1 MVRNLA
7 SRTGDAITGGFLS
20 SYLILYILDLL
31 HDGRHGCGSVG
42 RGFEAGK
49 VRLLLARAA
58 LFVRMRKGGEAR
70 WRKERR
76 IEKSVR
82 V

>member
-1 MVRNLA
+1 
-7 SRTGDAITGGFLS
+7 
-20 SYLILYILDLL
+20 
-31 HDGRHGCGSVG
+31 VG

-58 LFVRMRKGGEAR
+58 LFVRMRKGGEGR